1 MDTEERDR
9 HRRTRV
15 HAPAA
20 TIFELIADPARQP
33 QWDGND
39 NLDVATTSAQVR
51 AVGDVF
57 GMRTTKGK
65 SKENRIVA
73 FEEGRTVAWLT
84 ADAGHEP
91 RPSGVGISS
100 RSPTAARWCGIRM
113 TGRASPTKPAGPVT
127 GRRHRPICAP
137 SIDRLAAPRRAPVTG
152 PAGAAPGEDLERPQ
166 AASTREIERKSL
178 RREARISSTRPS
190 LCWRSAEN
198 TRYGLT
204 AVPC

>member
-1 MDTEERDR
+1 MDTEERIVIAER
-9 HRRTRV
+9 EV

-39 NLDVATTSAQVR
+39 NLDVATTSTRVR

-73 FEEGRTVAWLT
+73 FEEGRTIAWLT

-91 RPSGVGISS
+91 PGHIWRWDLEPLADGGTLVRHTYDWTGV
-100 RSPTAARWCGIRM
+100 TDEARW
-113 TGRASPTKPAGPVT
+113 P
-127 GRRHRPICAP
+127 RHRQTTSADLRA
-137 SIDRLAAPRRAPVTG
+137 SIDRLAA
-152 PAGAAPGEDLERPQ
+152 L
-166 AASTREIERKSL
+166 
-178 RREARISSTRPS
+178 
-190 LCWRSAEN
+190 AEG
-198 TRYGLT
+198 R
-204 AVPC
+204 